1 MPRLPVDGNKVV
13 EHRVTLGTYERQQ
26 LDTLVTGVTVKNVG
40 DPLVALLSDVSAI
53 AVLAGILEALGV
65 IDITGLAKK
74 LGGQAGGWIDAVL
87 AGTFQS
93 LDAAMADYERRAWDW
108 YNSVGDGI
116 LPGGD
121 PWTPFSGGGVPQEYQ
136 LPLTGRAWAMT
147 QIYQQQAVTMPA
159 YRGYGGP

>member
-1 MPRLPVDGNKVV
+1 MPRLPVDGKKVI

-65 IDITGLAKK
+65 IDLTGLAKK
-74 LGGQAGGWIDAVL
+74 LGGQGQAWIDAVL
-87 AGTFQS
+87 SGAFAS
-93 LDAAMADYERRAWDW
+93 LDEAMQHWYGMVADLVPE
-108 YNSVGDGI
+108 I
-116 LPGGD
+116 LPGGE

-136 LPLTGRAWAMT
+136 LPLSGRAWAMA
-147 QIYQQQAVTMPA
+147 QIYSQQASFTSPGQA
-159 YRGYGGP
+159 YGGP